1 MKVVK
6 LYRTV
11 REDGGVTVSP
21 TKVESGEYTETYR
34 LIAADGKLLTLNG
47 IDTTPCVDVDF
58 TDGWYEVDAPVDEAG
73 GEADV

>member
-21 TKVESGEYTETYR
+21 TKVESGEYTEMFR
-34 LIAADGKLLTLNG
+34 LIADDGKLLTVNG
-47 IDTTPCVDVDF
+47 IDTCPCVDVE
-58 TDGWYEVDAPVDEAG
+58 TVEGWYEVDAPEETA
-73 GEADV
+73 EEYTP